1 MSVQFGKCNFGKPVD
16 PHDLEEA
23 RRMLA
28 PYGPDGEGYLC
39 DGNIGIVYRAFQ
51 CTQEA
56 RRETQP
62 HVAKSGTVITWDG
75 RLDNRRDLIERLAG
89 ELSSDS
95 TDLEIVAGAYD
106 RWGTSALRELI
117 GDWALSI
124 WNPGDQSLVLA
135 KDFVGTRHLYYAI
148 EHDQVAWCT
157 ILDPLVLCARQ
168 PFKLEEE
175 FIAGWLAFLPAT
187 HLTPYVGI
195 HAVPPSTFVRLAR
208 GTQKVTKFWD
218 FDPGKRILYRTDGAY
233 EEHFRAVFSQSVR
246 RRLRSDSPVLAEL
259 SGGMDSSSIVCMAD
273 QIARHGS
280 GMSRTIETV
289 SYYDDS
295 EPNWNERPYFSKV
308 EERRGRTGYHI
319 AIKPQPLFD
328 GQYSDSL
335 ALTPSSLSR
344 NDDTN
349 KPFAEFMNSRRI
361 RVLLS
366 GIGGDEVTGGVP
378 IPTPELANLL
388 ARGRFHALARQLKL
402 WALNKRRPWIHL
414 LIEVLREFFP
424 SVLGVAGHTSSAP
437 WLDPA
442 FRNRHCLALRGYDR
456 GLSVFGA
463 LPSFQENLRVLD
475 GLRRQLGCVLLP
487 REPLYERRYPY
498 LDRELLEFLYA
509 VPREQVV
516 RPGQRRS
523 LMRRALVGIVPHEVL
538 ERRRKAYV
546 ARGPAVALSV
556 EWPSIRELTQRMVAS
571 SIGIVNAP
579 AFRDFL
585 RKARDGEEV
594 PILLLMRTLDI
605 ELWLR
610 NLNRNGLLMGD
621 SVSRRTEGVVNT
633 ARGQI
638 APCPLEKSSASY
650 FQVQK

>member
-1 MSVQFGKCNFGKPVD
+1 
-16 PHDLEEA
+16 
-23 RRMLA
+23 MLA

-39 DGNIGIVYRAFQ
+39 HGNFGIVYRAFHG
-51 CTQEA
+51 TQEA

-62 HVAKSGTVITWDG
+62 HVAKTGTVITWDG
-75 RLDNRRDLIERLAG
+75 RLDNRRDLIERLDG

-95 TDLEIVAGAYD
+95 TDLDIVAGAYD
-106 RWGTSALRELI
+106 RWGTNALRELI

-135 KDFVGTRHLYYAI
+135 KDFVGTRHLYYTI

-157 ILDPLVLCARQ
+157 ILDPLVLSARQ

-208 GTQKVTKFWD
+208 GTQKVTKYWD
-218 FDPGKRILYRTDGAY
+218 FDPGKRILYRTDDAY
-233 EEHFRAVFSQSVR
+233 EEHFRAVFSQSVG

-273 QIARHGS
+273 EIACHEPD
-280 GMSRTIETV
+280 MSQTVETV
-289 SYYDDS
+289 SYFDDS

-308 EERRGRTGYHI
+308 EEKRGRTGCHI

-349 KPFAEFMNSRRI
+349 KPIAEFMNSRRI

-378 IPTPELANLL
+378 TPTPEVANLL

-414 LIEVLREFFP
+414 LIEVLRELFP
-424 SVLGVAGHTSSAP
+424 SVLGVAEHASSAP
-437 WLDPA
+437 WLNPA
-442 FRNRHCLALRGYDR
+442 FANRHRLALGGYDR
-456 GLSVFGA
+456 GLNVFGA
-463 LPSFQENLRVLD
+463 LPSFQENLRVVD

-498 LDRELLEFLYA
+498 LDRDLLEFLYS

-556 EWPSIRELTQRMVAS
+556 EWANIRELTQRMLAS
-571 SIGIVNAP
+571 SMGIVNTP

-585 RKARDGEEV
+585 RKARDGEQV
-594 PILLLMRTLDI
+594 SILLLMRTLDI
-605 ELWLR
+605 EFWLR

-621 SVSRRTEGVVNT
+621 SVSRRTEGPVNT
-633 ARGQI
+633 EGARI
-638 APCPLEKSSASY
+638 DSCPLEKSSAS
-650 FQVQK
+650 

>member
-1 MSVQFGKCNFGKPVD
+1 MSVQFGKCNFDGKPVD

-28 PYGPDGEGYLC
+28 PYGPDREGYLC
-39 DGNIGIVYRAFQ
+39 HGNVGIIYRALHSA
-51 CTQEA
+51 QEA

-62 HVAKSGTVITWDG
+62 QVAKTGTVITWDG
-75 RLDNRRDLIERLAG
+75 RLDNRRDLIERLHG
-89 ELSSDS
+89 ELSSES

-106 RWGTSALRELI
+106 RWGNDALPELI

-124 WNPGDQSLVLA
+124 WNPCDQSLLLA

-148 EHDQVAWCT
+148 ENDQVAWCT
-157 ILDPLVLCARQ
+157 ILDPLVLCARR

-195 HAVPPSTFVRLAR
+195 HAVPPSAFVRLAR
-208 GTQKVTKFWD
+208 GTRKVTKYWD
-218 FDPGKRILYRTDGAY
+218 FDPGKRIVYRTDDAY

-273 QIARHGS
+273 EIARHS
-280 GMSRTIETV
+280 PDISPTVETV

-308 EERRGRTGYHI
+308 EEKRGHTGCHI
-319 AIKPQPLFD
+319 AIKAQPLFD
-328 GQYSDSL
+328 GQYSDSI

-349 KPFAEFMNSRRI
+349 KPFAEFMNSRGI

-378 IPTPELANLL
+378 TPTPELANLL
-388 ARGRFHALARQLKL
+388 TRGRFQALARQLKL

-414 LIEVLREFFP
+414 FVEVLRELFP
-424 SVLGVAGHTSSAP
+424 SVLGVSRRISSAP
-437 WLDPA
+437 WLNPSFA
-442 FRNRHCLALRGYDR
+442 NRHRLALRGYDR
-456 GLSVFGA
+456 GLDVFGA
-463 LPSFQENLRVLD
+463 LPSFQESLRVLD
-475 GLRRQLGCVLLP
+475 GIRRQLGCVLLP

-498 LDRELLEFLYA
+498 LDRDLLEFLYA

-523 LMRRALVGIVPHEVL
+523 LMRRALVGIVPDEVL

-546 ARGPAVALSV
+546 AHGPAVALSV
-556 EWPSIRELTQRMVAS
+556 EWPSIRELTERMVAS
-571 SIGIVNAP
+571 SIGIVNAT

-585 RKARDGEEV
+585 RKAGDGEEV
-594 PILLLMRTLDI
+594 PILLLMRTIDI
-605 ELWLR
+605 EFWLR
-610 NLNRNGLLMGD
+610 NLKRNGLLGH
-621 SVSRRTEGVVNT
+621 SVPRRTEGLANT
-633 ARGQI
+633 ARGRI
-638 APCPLEKSSASY
+638 EPCPLEKSSAS
-650 FQVQK
+650 